1 MSEYG
6 ASETSSI
13 FTSTGTFTSSSTVPG
28 LGALSGKAI
37 KRFGSAVVNGVDA
50 ILIRRRLAQIE
61 DHFAQKTDG
70 TVQSDAL
77 KSLYSDLLELSRP
90 VYSLSIRTRAFRVI
104 MGKVGGMD
112 FENLAQAMIDWPLS
126 ESYDLLKAMIT
137 CLRTDLSKSNLDSV
151 NNAHETGRAARLN
164 AFFAAGHDAY
174 TSRLP
179 PGFFRNIPQSSFV
192 IPFLLYIAFSVASS
206 STSSFSRLAI
216 EVDLLSFIT
225 DLYPDILSSTIDRR
239 MYSFPAQLVLHALS
253 EKLDPA
259 VDSLSLARLHSIF
272 DKRFH
277 LSIDTLSSIRSTI
290 SRHNSQSMFYQKPNI
305 LLLGPGET
313 GKTTLLKQILKAFS
327 DSPEQFYTD
336 RERAQY
342 IIPIFHNTVS
352 ALERLDTTTDVWNAL
367 ETTLKNLRNVI
378 YDDDLDTHA
387 INSISQSRALAI
399 SSRLISSYSESPLEH
414 VDYFLDALP
423 RILAKDYLPSN
434 QDIVQCNIR
443 TTGIHSNSINLRG
456 SAVSVVDFGG
466 QFSERR
472 KWINWFPKAGMI
484 IYVASLSD
492 YDETC
497 AEDSSTNRM
506 YDSMKLFDFVMHSEW
521 FTDVPIV
528 LLLNK
533 TDVFA
538 QKLRKTPLKQYFHDY
553 TGGDNYDAGST
564 YIINSFLSNARPD
577 TRVYLTSAVDEER
590 IMETMNDIYDKYLE
604 PALPYLTL
612 GPSSEPNIPIQVQV
626 QVSVSTS
633 QH

>member
-61 DHFAQKTDG
+61 DHFAQKTDD

-77 KSLYSDLLELSRP
+77 KSLYSDLLELSR
-90 VYSLSIRTRAFRVI
+90 LSIRTRAFRVI

-112 FENLAQAMIDWPLS
+112 FEDLAQAMIDWPLS

-137 CLRTDLSKSNLDSV
+137 CLRTDSRSKLHSV
-151 NNAHETGRAARLN
+151 NNAHKTERAARLN

-179 PGFFRNIPQSSFV
+179 PGFFSDIPQSSFV
-192 IPFLLYIAFSVASS
+192 IAFLLYIAFSVASS
-206 STSSFSRLAI
+206 STSSFSRLVI
-216 EVDLLSFIT
+216 EVDFLSFIT
-225 DLYPDILSSTIDRR
+225 DLYPDIPSSTIDRR
-239 MYSFPAQLVLHALS
+239 VYSFPAQLVLHALS

-259 VDSLSLARLHSIF
+259 VDSLSVARLHS
-272 DKRFH
+272 
-277 LSIDTLSSIRSTI
+277 
-290 SRHNSQSMFYQKPNI
+290 
-305 LLLGPGET
+305 PGET
-313 GKTTLLKQILKAFS
+313 GKILHAFS

-342 IIPIFHNTVS
+342 VIPIFHNTVS
-352 ALERLDTTTDVWNAL
+352 ALERLDTTNDVWSAL
-367 ETTLKNLRNVI
+367 KTTLENLRNVI

-387 INSISQSRALAI
+387 INTISQSRALAI
-399 SSRLISSYSESPLEH
+399 SSRLISSYSESPLEY

-443 TTGIHSNSINLRG
+443 TTGIHPNFINLRG

-472 KWINWFPKAGMI
+472 KWVNWFPKAGMI

-506 YDSMKLFDFVMHSEW
+506 YDSMELFDLVVHSEW

-538 QKLRKTPLKQYFHDY
+538 QKLRRTPLKQYFHDY

-564 YIINSFLSNARPD
+564 YIINKFLSRARPD
-577 TRVYLTSAVDEER
+577 TQVYLTSAVDEQR
-590 IMETMNDIYDKYLE
+590 ILETINDIYDKYLE
-604 PALPYLTL
+604 PALPYLAP
-612 GPSSEPNIPIQVQV
+612 GPSSKPNIPIQVQV
-626 QVSVSTS
+626 QVSVSTT

>member
-13 FTSTGTFTSSSTVPG
+13 FTSTGTLTSSSTVPG

-90 VYSLSIRTRAFRVI
+90 VYSLSIRTRAFCVI
-104 MGKVGGMD
+104 MRKVGGMD

-126 ESYDLLKAMIT
+126 QSYDLLKAMIT
-137 CLRTDLSKSNLDSV
+137 CLRKDSNETKLHSV
-151 NNAHETGRAARLN
+151 NNARETDGAARLN
-164 AFFAAGHDAY
+164 AFFAAGHYAY

-179 PGFFRNIPQSSFV
+179 YSFFSNIPQSNFF
-192 IPFLLYIAFSVASS
+192 IAFLSYIAFSIASS
-206 STSSFSRLAI
+206 STSSFSRLVI

-225 DLYPDILSSTIDRR
+225 ELYPDMLSSTIDRR
-239 MYSFPAQLVLHALS
+239 MDSFPAQLVLHALS

-259 VDSLSLARLHSIF
+259 IDSLSVARLHSIF
-272 DKRFH
+272 DERFH
-277 LSIDTLSSIRSTI
+277 LSIDTLFSIRSTI
-290 SRHNSQSMFYQKPNI
+290 SRHKFQAMFHQKPNI

-313 GKTTLLKQILKAFS
+313 GKTTLFKQILKAFS
-327 DSPEQFYTD
+327 DSPERFYTD

-342 IIPIFHNTVS
+342 VIPIFCNTVS
-352 ALERLDTTTDVWNAL
+352 ALERLDATIDGWSAL
-367 ETTLKNLRNVI
+367 ETILKNLRNVI
-378 YDDDLDTHA
+378 HDDYLDTHA
-387 INSISQSRALAI
+387 IDLISQSLALAT
-399 SSRLISSYSESPLEH
+399 SSRLISAYRASPLRY

-423 RILAKDYLPSN
+423 RILAKDYLPSD

-443 TTGIHSNSINLRG
+443 TTGIHPNLINLRG
-456 SAVSVVDFGG
+456 SAMSVVDFGG

-472 KWINWFPKAGMI
+472 KWINLFPKAGMI

-492 YDETC
+492 YNETC

-506 YDSMKLFDFVMHSEW
+506 YDSMKLFDFVMRSKW

-553 TGGDNYDAGST
+553 TGGDNYDAGCK
-564 YIINSFLSNARPD
+564 YIINKFLSKARPD
-577 TRVYLTSAVDEER
+577 TQVYLTSAVDEER
-590 IMETMNDIYDKYLE
+590 ILETMNDIYDKYLE
-604 PALPYLTL
+604 PVPPYLAP
-612 GPSSEPNIPIQVQV
+612 GPSSKPNIPIQVQV